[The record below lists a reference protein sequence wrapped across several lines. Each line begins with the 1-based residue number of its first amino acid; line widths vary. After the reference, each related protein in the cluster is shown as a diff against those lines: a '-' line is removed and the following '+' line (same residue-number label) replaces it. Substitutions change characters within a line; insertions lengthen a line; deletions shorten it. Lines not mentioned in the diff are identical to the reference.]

1 MILTVTLNAA
11 IDKRYVV
18 DDFKTGEVN
27 RVRECSYVPGGKV
40 LMYPSRHPFMGQRL

>member
-18 DDFKTGEVN
+18 DAKKARKILDALIEANKD
-27 RVRECSYVPGGKV
+27 YWPV
-40 LMYPSRHPFMGQRL
+40 LK